1 VKVPKFDD
9 DGDGLN
15 FLAGK
20 SFEEI
25 NALLIETLHQAALLP
40 EDSTFPGD
48 PPDRGVTISHDADD
62 HNYARGVNG
71 VDHQITQAFQR
82 AGVKAGRQCIGV

>member
-1 VKVPKFDD
+1 MCPVRYVCDICDRKIVGRVYFFEFDD

-40 EDSTFPGD
+40 EDSTFP
-48 PPDRGVTISHDADD
+48 
-62 HNYARGVNG
+62 
-71 VDHQITQAFQR
+71 
-82 AGVKAGRQCIGV
+82 AGLNRDTLSA